1 MFYFQPCKL
10 DHMYIFFSFSQVC
23 IVNTRQCQCWV
34 IRITCSHSIKPI
46 HQVRYDN
53 DIEEKNV
60 YLSGSID
67 HHLVGRAEGKRRWVR
82 LEGQGESGCW
92 GREVGLYWLSGR
104 GMTSQGTLIHSEHK
118 DNLNNVSF
126 KQNKTSSM
134 IQEGYLNTIPIT
146 VIISGNMGAMM
157 GPTFSTL
164 SHSSSSQ
171 DPTHTFFCLL
181 RK

>member
-1 MFYFQPCKL
+1 M
-10 DHMYIFFSFSQVC
+10 
-23 IVNTRQCQCWV
+23 
-34 IRITCSHSIKPI
+34 
-46 HQVRYDN
+46 
-53 DIEEKNV
+53 